1 MILFNIES
9 SIQNC
14 EMRQREVT
22 TQCDGRDLDIR
33 LLLVPRV
40 K

>member
-1 MILFNIES
+1 MILFNIEMF
-9 SIQNC
+9 QH
-14 EMRQREVT
+14 EVT
-22 TQCDGRDLDIR
+22 TLCDGRDLDIR

>member
-1 MILFNIES
+1 MIQFNIE
-9 SIQNC
+9 
-14 EMRQREVT
+14 MFQREVT
-22 TQCDGRDLDIR
+22 TMCDGRDLDIR

>member
-9 SIQNC
+9 SIRNC
-14 EMRQREVT
+14 EMREREVT
-22 TQCDGRDLDIR
+22 PQCDGRDLDIR